1 MSISKAQELRNRI
14 AKLKEEVTALQEYW
28 ASLYPEFPDLP
39 VRTAQVWLKLYT
51 FDQVVGAI
59 ETTNMKFSRRLT
71 GATGPMDF
79 DQAVRYASGVMKG
92 LKEGRVFDH
101 TGEMSTEVK

>member
-14 AKLKEEVTALQEYW
+14 AQVKEEVTALQEYW
-28 ASLYPEFPDLP
+28 ASIFPEFSDLA
-39 VRTAQVWLKLYT
+39 VRQCQIWLKLYT
-51 FDQVVGAI
+51 FDQVVEGMDV
-59 ETTNMKFSRRLT
+59 TNVKFSKRQN

-101 TGEMSTEVK
+101 TGEMSVEVK